1 MKIALI
7 DMPFSLIE
15 CSAFGLTQIKTH
27 LDNRYADAVKTDILY
42 LNHDF
47 YTYFGKD
54 VYQMVNHDFYDFY
67 KFDTNPHMW
76 VDKLKKSGLEVEYF
90 SAMLGEWIFR
100 AAAFPSLDDNEEA
113 YFKQFPLKKADL
125 KALIMEKRSTLLLYM
140 QKLIER
146 YKIDRYDLV
155 GFTSRFQQQTAAIA
169 LSRLLKESNSSVI
182 TVMGGPNC
190 EPPAGATLAYHIDS
204 IDYILSGRRFLIGFE
219 QMIQCIMD
227 NNKEQIESIQGLFS
241 KKKNAVIFPNI
252 AYEASE
258 EDNIDNLVNLNYDSY
273 FHSIESKLPN
283 ETISPILFLE
293 TSRGC
298 SWGEKDRCNFC
309 AIDGYNPKHRCM
321 SAQSAIKYIN
331 QIFDK
336 YSSKCKYYVFVD
348 STLPKYYFNEVFPYL
363 NIPENATLLY
373 EARADL
379 TEYEISLLAK
389 CHIRLLIVGI
399 ESFSTP
405 ALQLLNKG
413 RTAFDNIRFLML
425 CRKYGINVNWN
436 ILSGIPGETE
446 SMLGKNLTE
455 IKKFTHLYPP
465 TGIWLVSF
473 QGNCNYKE
481 HQEKYG
487 LSLTPDIDALSF
499 IYPFEEIALGQ
510 ITYFSKKSLNNMSRK
525 EAVLIHKI
533 SKEVTRWKERW
544 YEAFPGEL
552 PQLCFVD
559 STDGKKIADTRT
571 IPHQYIDV
579 DAIDCQILYELKN
592 EKSRDEIY
600 QRVGFQDF
608 TEVEKR
614 IQTMLANGFLF
625 EENNSLI
632 SLVMDD
638 YGI

>member
-1 MKIALI
+1 
-7 DMPFSLIE
+7 
-15 CSAFGLTQIKTH
+15 
-27 LDNRYADAVKTDILY
+27 
-42 LNHDF
+42 
-47 YTYFGKD
+47 
-54 VYQMVNHDFYDFY
+54 MVNHDFYDFY
-67 KFDTNPHMW
+67 KIETNPHMW

-100 AAAFPSLDDNEEA
+100 TAAFPSLEDNDEA
-113 YFKQFPLKKADL
+113 YFKQFPLENVEL
-125 KALIMEKRSTLLLYM
+125 KAFIMEKRSTLLFYM
-140 QKLIER
+140 QKLNDK

-169 LSRLLKESNSSVI
+169 LSRLLKERNNSII

-219 QMIQCIMD
+219 QMVQYIMD
-227 NNKEQIESIQGLFS
+227 NNREQIESIQGLFS
-241 KKKNAVIFPNI
+241 KHKNAVVFPNI
-252 AYEASE
+252 TYEASE
-258 EDNIDNLVNLNYDSY
+258 EDNIDNLLDLNYDSY
-273 FHSIESKLPN
+273 FQSIESKLPD

-321 SAQSAIKYIN
+321 SAPAAVKYIN

-336 YSSKCKYYVFVD
+336 YASKCKYFVFVD
-348 STLPKYYFNEVFPYL
+348 SLLPKYYFKEVFPYL
-363 NIPENATLLY
+363 NVPENATLLY
-373 EARADL
+373 EARADM
-379 TEYEISLLAK
+379 TEDEVSLLAK
-389 CHIRLLIVGI
+389 YHIRLLIVGI

-413 RTAFDNIRFLML
+413 RTAFDNICFLKL
-425 CRKYGINVNWN
+425 CRKYGISVNWN

-446 SMLGKNLTE
+446 SMLEKNLIE
-455 IKKFTHLYPP
+455 IKKFIHLYPP
-465 TGIWLVSF
+465 TGIWLISF

-481 HQEKYG
+481 HQERYG
-487 LSLTPDIDALSF
+487 LTLTPDIEALSY
-499 IYPFEEIALGQ
+499 IYPFEETALGNL
-510 ITYFSKKSLNNMSRK
+510 TYFSKKSSSNISRT

-533 SKEVTRWKERW
+533 SREVTKWKERW
-544 YEAFPGEL
+544 YEAVPSEL
-552 PQLCFVD
+552 PQLCIVE
-559 STDGKKIADTRT
+559 STEGKKIVDTRT

-579 DAIDCQILYELKN
+579 DAIDCKILYELKR
-592 EKSRDEIY
+592 EKTREEIY
-600 QRVGFQDF
+600 QKVGLQDF
-608 TEVEKR
+608 AEVEHR
-614 IQTMLANGFLF
+614 IQKMLENNLLF